1 MLFPPSKIGKRPV
14 RVISRRCATILHN
27 DVAISLLSISY
38 FEMAA
43 RQSRKH
49 QCIWCPGSAP
59 NALMQVAGHSKP
71 PIAGASGHNSNLSLY
86 TTTAVILLDSDG
98 HRLIAK
104 YFDPP
109 HIGNPS
115 SNNNEPNKKN
125 PSSHGL
131 SNLGFPASVPNF
143 EPSKIKEHSSIPFG
157 IKHGNQLGENE
168 LMLQTL
174 LNSFFDALSL
184 LLRNQVEKRAVLE
197 NLDLV
202 SLCLDEMVDDGII
215 LETDSVAIASR
226 VSRPK
231 ADAGVGVNLSDIT
244 INEQT
249 IMQAFSNL
257 RDKAAQRLL
266 QGSL

>member
-1 MLFPPSKIGKRPV
+1 M
-14 RVISRRCATILHN
+14 
-27 DVAISLLSISY
+27 
-38 FEMAA
+38 
-43 RQSRKH
+43 
-49 QCIWCPGSAP
+49 
-59 NALMQVAGHSKP
+59 
-71 PIAGASGHNSNLSLY
+71 SNLSLY
-86 TTTAVILLDSDG
+86 TTTAVILLDSEG

-109 HIGNPS
+109 HVGNPVT
-115 SNNNEPNKKN
+115 NNESNRKN
-125 PSSHGL
+125 SSTQALHQ
-131 SNLGFPASVPNF
+131 LGFSGFGPQLRTLKDQRAF
-143 EPSKIKEHSSIPFG
+143 EHTIWDKTRKSTGDILLIQNHLVLYKSIIDITVYVIG
-157 IKHGNQLGENE
+157 QEGENE

-174 LNSFFDALSL
+174 LNSFFDALSI
-184 LLRNQVEKRAVLE
+184 LLRNQVEKRAILE

-231 ADAGVGVNLSDIT
+231 ADVGVGVNLSDIT

-257 RDKAAQRLL
+257 RDKAIGR
-266 QGSL
+266 

>member
-1 MLFPPSKIGKRPV
+1 M
-14 RVISRRCATILHN
+14 
-27 DVAISLLSISY
+27 
-38 FEMAA
+38 
-43 RQSRKH
+43 
-49 QCIWCPGSAP
+49 
-59 NALMQVAGHSKP
+59 
-71 PIAGASGHNSNLSLY
+71 SNLSLY

-109 HIGNPS
+109 HIGGPS
-115 SNNNEPNKKN
+115 ASNNDTNKKN

-131 SNLGFPASVPNF
+131 TQLGFSGFGSQLRTLKDQRAF
-143 EPSKIKEHSSIPFG
+143 EHTIWDKTRKSAA
-157 IKHGNQLGENE
+157 
-168 LMLQTL
+168 T
-174 LNSFFDALSL
+174 
-184 LLRNQVEKRAVLE
+184 NQVEKRAVLE

-231 ADAGVGVNLSDIT
+231 ADVGVGVNLSDIT

-257 RDKAAQRLL
+257 RDKAAQKLL

>member
-1 MLFPPSKIGKRPV
+1 
-14 RVISRRCATILHN
+14 
-27 DVAISLLSISY
+27 
-38 FEMAA
+38 
-43 RQSRKH
+43 
-49 QCIWCPGSAP
+49 
-59 NALMQVAGHSKP
+59 
-71 PIAGASGHNSNLSLY
+71 SNLSLY

-131 SNLGFPASVPNF
+131 NQRAF
-143 EPSKIKEHSSIPFG
+143 EHTIWDKTRKSTGDILLIQNHLVLYKSIIDITVYVIG
-157 IKHGNQLGENE
+157 QEGENE

>member
-1 MLFPPSKIGKRPV
+1 MLYKSVIDITVYVIGQ
-14 RVISRRCATILHN
+14 
-27 DVAISLLSISY
+27 
-38 FEMAA
+38 E
-43 RQSRKH
+43 
-49 QCIWCPGSAP
+49 
-59 NALMQVAGHSKP
+59 
-71 PIAGASGHNSNLSLY
+71 
-86 TTTAVILLDSDG
+86 
-98 HRLIAK
+98 
-104 YFDPP
+104 
-109 HIGNPS
+109 
-115 SNNNEPNKKN
+115 
-125 PSSHGL
+125 
-131 SNLGFPASVPNF
+131 
-143 EPSKIKEHSSIPFG
+143 
-157 IKHGNQLGENE
+157 GENE

-202 SLCLDEMVDDGII
+202 SLCLDEMVDDGFVGFLFPPFTGSEKYTSTDFMIVYVLICFRIRII

-231 ADAGVGVNLSDIT
+231 ADVGVGVNLSDIT

-249 IMQAFSNL
+249 IMQAFSSL

>member
-1 MLFPPSKIGKRPV
+1 
-14 RVISRRCATILHN
+14 
-27 DVAISLLSISY
+27 
-38 FEMAA
+38 
-43 RQSRKH
+43 
-49 QCIWCPGSAP
+49 
-59 NALMQVAGHSKP
+59 
-71 PIAGASGHNSNLSLY
+71 
-86 TTTAVILLDSDG
+86 VILLDSDG

-109 HIGNPS
+109 HIGNAS
-115 SNNNEPNKKN
+115 ANKDDTTKKN

-131 SNLGFPASVPNF
+131 SHLGFSGFGSQLRTLKDQRAF
-143 EPSKIKEHSSIPFG
+143 EHTIWDKTRKSAGDILLIQNHLVLYKSIIDITVYVIG
-157 IKHGNQLGENE
+157 QEGENE

-184 LLRNQVEKRAVLE
+184 LLRNQVEKRAILE

-202 SLCLDEMVDDGII
+202 SLCIDEMVDDGII

-231 ADAGVGVNLSDIT
+231 ADVGVGVNLSDIT

-257 RDKAAQRLL
+257 RDKAAQKLL

>member
-1 MLFPPSKIGKRPV
+1 LGI
-14 RVISRRCATILHN
+14 
-27 DVAISLLSISY
+27 
-38 FEMAA
+38 
-43 RQSRKH
+43 Q
-49 QCIWCPGSAP
+49 
-59 NALMQVAGHSKP
+59 
-71 PIAGASGHNSNLSLY
+71 SNLSLY

-109 HIGNPS
+109 HIGGPS
-115 SNNNEPNKKN
+115 ASNNDTNKKN

-131 SNLGFPASVPNF
+131 TQLGFSGFGSQLRTLKDQRAF
-143 EPSKIKEHSSIPFG
+143 EHTIWDKTRKSAGDILLIQNHLVLYKSIIDITAYVIG
-157 IKHGNQLGENE
+157 QEGENE

-174 LNSFFDALSL
+174 LNSFFDTLSL

-231 ADAGVGVNLSDIT
+231 ADVGVGVNLSDIT

-257 RDKAAQRLL
+257 RDKAAQKLL